1 MKISTKGIYALE
13 VTVDL
18 ACYGSEE
25 KRATIRDIAK
35 RRGISEK
42 YLERIVSLLKRGGIV
57 NSARGA
63 LGGYCLARKACDI
76 TVLQVLEA
84 AEGDL
89 APVECLVR
97 KADCKRNC
105 DTCPTRK
112 YWKRMWE
119 ILKGAV
125 KDTTIESIVKSVVDK
140 ESAL

>member
-1 MKISTKGIYALE
+1 MRISTKGIYALE

-18 ACYGSEE
+18 ACYASEE

-42 YLERIVSLLKRGGIV
+42 YLERIVGLLKKGGIV
-57 NSARGA
+57 SSARGA
-63 LGGYCLARKACDI
+63 LGGYCLARKDSEI

-89 APVECLVR
+89 APVDCLVR
-97 KADCKRNC
+97 AADCKMDC

-112 YWKRMWE
+112 HWNHMWE
-119 ILKGAV
+119 LLKNAV
-125 KDTTIESIVKSVVDK
+125 KDTTIEAIVKSVVDK
-140 ESAL
+140 EKTL